1 MGSVQRLHNQ
11 NTLINWGFFFETEIL
26 EIGAHIMEVDYDKNI
41 VFELAYPTGYYTYRA
56 TKSEWNFDVNLIK
69 ADTNLDNIVNVID
82 IIYFINYILS
92 GNTDYSL
99 FNVYKLDMNSD
110 GFLNVLDI
118 TIVVNAILD

>member
-1 MGSVQRLHNQ
+1 M
-11 NTLINWGFFFETEIL
+11 
-26 EIGAHIMEVDYDKNI
+26 
-41 VFELAYPTGYYTYRA
+41 
-56 TKSEWNFDVNLIK
+56 
-69 ADTNLDNIVNVID
+69 NVID

-99 FNVYKLDMNSD
+99 FNIYKLDMNSD